1 MDNQGYRRLLVS
13 GKNYYFEISLNV
25 PHKPIVG
32 QVHGDPAEPG
42 DGGAVLV
49 PAAGPRVRAGRP
61 AGGGQRGG
69 HGGARHHHQPGIRA
83 NTRAAEATVFWCE
96 KW

>member
-1 MDNQGYRRLLVS
+1 MLY
-13 GKNYYFEISLNV
+13 
-25 PHKPIVG
+25 KPIVG

-49 PAAGPRVRAGRP
+49 PAAGPRVRAGSP

-69 HGGARHHHQPGIRA
+69 HGGARHHHQLGIRA

>member
-1 MDNQGYRRLLVS
+1 MPY
-13 GKNYYFEISLNV
+13 
-25 PHKPIVG
+25 KPIVG

-49 PAAGPRVRAGRP
+49 PAAGPRVRAGRA

-69 HGGARHHHQPGIRA
+69 HGGARYHHQQGVWG
-83 NTRAAEATVFWCE
+83 AEATVLWCE
-96 KW
+96 KR